1 MSRSAFVQ
9 ILCQRNIGDQVMNEV
24 DAWRQGYSDGIE
36 LVVEKINEWCGLDCK
51 TIVEI
56 IKEIN
61 HIKQGKTQ

>member
-1 MSRSAFVQ
+1 
-9 ILCQRNIGDQVMNEV
+9 MNEV

-56 IKEIN
+56 IREIN
-61 HIKQGKTQ
+61 HIKQGKTP